1 MLAVFA
7 FTVLF
12 GVSAAQADI
21 YQVGDA
27 TYGTSAIDITFS
39 WDGNVSDPL
48 TNFEWSTPL
57 TARV

>member
-48 TNFEWSTPL
+48 TNFEWSTP
-57 TARV
+57 